1 MGVST
6 SSFEP
11 VFDEVYYYCSQ
22 RDVNRSVSYHETYLH
37 SVIDKFTTQLQD
49 FAQSRKA
56 SAADDVKRVGQ
67 LLNRVHPG
75 TGFSPLGIACQRNNA
90 NAVEVLL
97 KCAVPV
103 DPDVIQKDGRTPLLV
118 ATQRKLDVGG
128 PGDDEKRRCSHQIL
142 RLLLEARAS
151 VNAVDSA
158 GNSALLAA
166 FRHSNYK
173 ASKLLLQSGADVCW
187 QNHAGQSPLLL
198 CVVSCDDAKKGK
210 KRDKFEKLLLQLL
223 EAKANTDAADKQ
235 ARARFC
241 RLLASLRF
249 YCF

>member
-22 RDVNRSVSYHETYLH
+22 RDVNRSVSYDNTYLH
-37 SVIDKFTTQLQD
+37 SVVGKFTAQLQE

-56 SAADDVKRVGQ
+56 NAAASDVQRVQQ
-67 LLNRVHPG
+67 LLNRVHPE
-75 TGFSPLGIACQRNNA
+75 TAFSPLGIACQCNNA

-128 PGDDEKRRCSHQIL
+128 AGDDEKRRSSQRIL
-142 RLLLEARAS
+142 RLLLDARAS
-151 VNAVDSA
+151 ANAVDCD
-158 GNSALLAA
+158 GNSPLLAA
-166 FRHSNYK
+166 LRHNNYK
-173 ASKLLLQSGADVCW
+173 ASKLLLQRGADVCW
-187 QNHAGQSPLLL
+187 QNNAGQSPLLL
-198 CVVSCDDAKKGK
+198 CVVSCHDAKKGK

-223 EAKANTDAADKQ
+223 EAKADTGVADKQ
-235 ARARFC
+235 ARAVPCIF
-241 RLLASLRF
+241 
-249 YCF
+249 